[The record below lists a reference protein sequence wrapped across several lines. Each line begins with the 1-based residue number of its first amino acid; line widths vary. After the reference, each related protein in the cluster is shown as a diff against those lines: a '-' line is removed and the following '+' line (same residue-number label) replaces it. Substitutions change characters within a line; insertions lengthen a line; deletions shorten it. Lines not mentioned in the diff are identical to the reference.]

1 MRINKHNSLTDGSIP
16 KTTKQVLPDRLLNA
30 LYYKYEREGP
40 TFSLSIS
47 ELKRL
52 LGLERERDSER
63 IYKAISILQRPIQ
76 IRDFRYGE
84 EEIAWISAPFLAR
97 AIRYKGAINHIEFTI
112 DPMVLEALRQKAGY
126 TPLDLRIC
134 NRFKT
139 KYGLKLYEMYRR
151 YYSLPHKEEC
161 VNNKIVG
168 VVKKSLQELNFLFGS
183 DFLYPSQ
190 LLRVIKRGLEEI
202 ESVVQITIH
211 CFYAK
216 EEKFFVFSWEREIDG
231 HYPTKKCP
239 IPTKRIDAFLEW
251 YKKNVIDENIE
262 HEEAY
267 TENLRQRI
275 LEGTFYNLKEF
286 YGYYLQEIGLDWQ
299 ECFDAKKGKFTC

>member
-1 MRINKHNSLTDGSIP
+1 MHINKHNSLTDGSIP

-40 TFSLSIS
+40 TFKLSIR
-47 ELKRL
+47 ELKTL
-52 LGLERERDSER
+52 LGLSKERDSER

-97 AIRYKGAINHIEFTI
+97 AIRYKGSINYIEFTI
-112 DPMVLEALRQKAGY
+112 DPIVLEALRQKAGY
-126 TPLDLRIC
+126 THLDLHVC

-168 VVKKSLQELNFLFGS
+168 VIKKSIQELNALFGS
-183 DFLYPSQ
+183 DFSYPSQ

-202 ESVVQITIH
+202 QNVTQITIH

-216 EEKFFVFSWEREIDG
+216 EERFFVFSWEREIDRD
-231 HYPTKKCP
+231 YPTKMCP
-239 IPTKRIDAFLEW
+239 IPTKRINPFLEW
-251 YKKNVIDENIE
+251 YKKNVIDESIE

-267 TENLRQRI
+267 TKNLRQKI
-275 LEGTFYNLKEF
+275 LDGTFYNLKEF
-286 YGYYLQEIGLDWQ
+286 YSYYLQEIGLDPQ
-299 ECFDAKKGKFTC
+299 HCFDVKKGKFIC